1 MAEVWGNFLPAQ
13 GSQTERNSSRRA
25 MGAGDRRRWSS
36 FIRRDLVQAAAAKL
50 VEGESYGLVLL
61 GSGGVGK
68 TTLARSIEK
77 EISGQVHLVK
87 LFGSATETAVPYG
100 MWSMQLARLH
110 RQNDNTPN
118 SIIQGIADLIQAD
131 ADGRDVVLV
140 IDDLPGVDTS
150 SMGVL
155 MHLIF
160 SGIVRVLVL
169 ARSTNDLPEDL
180 MWLRKDGMLSELL
193 LENFSKTEVQKL
205 ITKALGGS
213 IAAAAVAVLHESS
226 GGNPL
231 VLHTLIHEELGN
243 GHLVQHNG
251 TWILSSERLTGP
263 SILLAEL
270 VEARLSRETAEVRH
284 GVAMMSLI
292 QRAPLSMVIDVLG
305 TDTVAQMEEH
315 NYLTLSQ
322 HPRRYTSLTEPFIG
336 ETVRAMMGM
345 EEKARLYR
353 EAIEAVPIDPAKLSR
368 QELLAFAAWA
378 NDAGIPVKPETAV
391 SAAKAALM
399 YLDPRLALTFVSS
412 LPRSSPLAIRGA
424 MLRSSSYSMLADYPR
439 AVEEL
444 LDFRE
449 VAESLADID
458 HYAQWVA
465 ALASVLVWVEGGLE
479 QVPGLLETA
488 MARIDQVGQDLN
500 QQDRANRSLNLAF
513 FGYQVNSGLFSEAAA
528 GLEAGYWQI
537 EDPRYSLAC
546 GSFLVLVWAFT
557 GRELDAIDLAR
568 EIGQHPDGKYQD
580 PGVLDLQFQGLIIAH
595 IWSGQWKKGAELLT
609 QMLATMGRYSEHH
622 GGLIELGLGISY
634 AFAGRAAEASEILL
648 VAAAQLEIRDMYNC
662 TQMAYS
668 ALAWAFADL
677 GNDVEAAKYLAL
689 VHGARPNTAWA
700 NLAMAK
706 YFTLKAEC
714 RMGDPSAVVK
724 AVHSAEEDTAAGRH
738 TLAALSLL
746 ASTEKSTENGSDRDL
761 RLLEAASAKGQ
772 GPLAKV
778 SLQLAEASLEKDI
791 DKALQAAAGAE
802 DLDLLALKT
811 RCATLAFEWAT
822 KAGDHQRVEEAKV
835 WLNGHERSEPAPL
848 SLTENEGFK
857 LTQRELQV
865 ARLAAKG
872 MGNRAIADVMRVSI
886 RTIEGHLYQVFAKLG
901 INSRHDL
908 P

>member
-1 MAEVWGNFLPAQ
+1 MSDDWGNFLPAQ
-13 GSQTERNSSRRA
+13 GGLTERNSSRRA

-36 FIRRDLVQAAAAKL
+36 FIRQDLVHAAAARL
-50 VEGESYGLVLL
+50 VDGDSYGLVLL

-68 TTLARSIEK
+68 TTLARSIEE

-100 MWSMQLARLH
+100 LWSMQLARLH
-110 RQNDNTPN
+110 SQIDNTPN

-131 ADGRDVVLV
+131 ADGLDVVLV
-140 IDDLPGVDTS
+140 IDDLPGVDIL

-160 SGIVRVLVL
+160 SGIVKVLVL

-193 LENFSKTEVQKL
+193 LENFSKSEVQKL
-205 ITKALGGS
+205 ITKALGGT
-213 IAAAAVAVLHESS
+213 IAAAAVAALHESS

-251 TWILSSERLTGP
+251 TWVLNRERLTSP
-263 SILLAEL
+263 SFLLAEL
-270 VEARLSRETAEVRH
+270 VEARLSRETAEVRR

-305 TDTVAQMEEH
+305 TETVALLEEH
-315 NYLTLSQ
+315 NYLRLSH
-322 HPRRYTSLTEPFIG
+322 HPRRYTSLAEPFIG
-336 ETVRAMMGM
+336 ETVRARMDM

-353 EAIEAVPIDPAKLSR
+353 EMIEAVPIDPVKLSR

-378 NDAGIPVKPETAV
+378 NDAGIPIKPETSI

-412 LPRSSPLAIRGA
+412 LPQGSSLAVHGA
-424 MLRSSSYSMLADYPR
+424 VLRSSAYSMLADYPR

-444 LDFRE
+444 LDARE
-449 VAESLADID
+449 LAESLADID
-458 HYAQWVA
+458 HYAHWVA
-465 ALASVLVWVEGGLE
+465 ALTGALVWVEDGLE

-488 MARIDQVGQDLN
+488 MARIDEIGQDLN
-500 QQDRANRSLNLAF
+500 QQDRANRILNLAF
-513 FGYQVNSGLFSEAAA
+513 FSYQVNCGLFSEAAP

-557 GRELDAIDLAR
+557 GREVDAINLAR

-580 PGVLDLQFQGLIIAH
+580 PGVQDLQIQGLVIAH
-595 IWSGQWKKGAELLT
+595 TWSGHWKQGVEILT
-609 QMLATMGRYSEHH
+609 RMLATMGRYSEHH

-634 AFAGRAAEASEILL
+634 AFAGRAVEASEILL
-648 VAAAQLEIRDMYNC
+648 VAAAQLEIRDVYNC
-662 TQMAYS
+662 THLAYS
-668 ALAWAFADL
+668 ALAWAFAEL

-689 VHGARPNTAWA
+689 VHGARPNTTWV

-706 YFTLKAEC
+706 YFTLMAES
-714 RMGDPSAVVK
+714 RMGDPGAAEELVR
-724 AVHSAEEDTAAGRH
+724 SAEEDTAAGKH

-746 ASTEKSTENGSDRDL
+746 ASTENGSESDL
-761 RLLEAASAKGQ
+761 RLLEAASARGQ

-778 SLQLAEASLEKDI
+778 SLLFAQASLEKNVG
-791 DKALQAAAGAE
+791 KALRAAAAAA
-802 DLDLLALKT
+802 DLDLFAIKT
-811 RCATLAFEWAT
+811 RCAALAFDLAT
-822 KAGDHQRVEEAKV
+822 KAGDPQRVEEAQV
-835 WLNGHERSEPAPL
+835 WLDGQEPAGPAQL
-848 SLTENEGFK
+848 SFTETEGFK

-886 RTIEGHLYQVFAKLG
+886 RTVEGHLYQVFAKLG

-908 P
+908 L